1 MGSATSSD
9 SEGVLCRSGG
19 KPKQASKAQIM
30 AVTLAGK
37 VAELNLGQYS
47 PDLLKLAVRQAVN
60 PAEAAS
66 HVREMQV
73 CKLAVRPVM
82 HGMRVNHR
90 GAAERGTH
98 ATTGGGER
106 GRFWKP
112 HGQGAGHRLGPEPRA
127 DGGGV
132 RVGPHAAPQL
142 AGQGQV
148 RQRRR

>member
-1 MGSATSSD
+1 M
-9 SEGVLCRSGG
+9 VLCRSSST
-19 KPKQASKAQIM
+19 PKQASKAQTM

-73 CKLAVRPVM
+73 GAGCLASRAWQCGCLTQVPSPKWM
-82 HGMRVNHR
+82 
-90 GAAERGTH
+90 H

-106 GRFWKP
+106 GRIRQP